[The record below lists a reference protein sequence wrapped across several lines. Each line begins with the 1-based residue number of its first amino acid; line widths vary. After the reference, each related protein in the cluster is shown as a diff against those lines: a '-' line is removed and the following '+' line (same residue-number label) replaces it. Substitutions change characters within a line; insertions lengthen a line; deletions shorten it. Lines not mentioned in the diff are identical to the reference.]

1 MVHKLNYMIFFVFFP
16 IFYDFKRKGVFIE
29 FRNYNA

>member
-1 MVHKLNYMIFFVFFP
+1 MVHKLDYMIFVFFP